1 MRRIPEDDAA
11 RLLAA
16 ARSSV
21 EAAASGTRLPEP
33 PAGGAA
39 DLDAGAFVTIKNRA
53 DGSLRGCIG
62 SFSGLG
68 SLGRTVVRMA
78 AAAAVEDPR
87 FFPLRPAEVPGTRI
101 EISVLGP
108 MERSSPGSVVPGT
121 HGVYVRLGRSAGT
134 LLPQVASEEGWN
146 REELLSHTCMKA
158 GLPPDAWRSRPDIEI
173 YTYTAEILSED

>member
-1 MRRIPEDDAA
+1 MRRISEEDAI

-16 ARSSV
+16 ARGSV
-21 EAAASGTRLPEP
+21 EAAASGARLPEP
-33 PAGGAA
+33 PEGGAA
-39 DLDAGAFVTIKNRA
+39 DLDAGAFVTLKNRA

-108 MERSSPGSVVPGT
+108 MERCSPDSVVPGS
-121 HGVYVRLGRSAGT
+121 HGVYVRLGRNAGT
-134 LLPQVASEEGWN
+134 LLPQVAVEEGWS

-158 GLPPDAWRSRPDIEI
+158 GLQPDVWRTRPEIEI
-173 YTYTAEILSED
+173 YVYTAEILSED